1 MKNNLPPGDCAMP
14 AYSRAGIVA
23 YGLGHGGSDVGL
35 CDAELSHVE
44 DVADGRG
51 PQPLAAFAERLAV
64 GWFVGHKRSC
74 SAARDHDAI
83 AFEFAIRTSDSAWS
97 QAQLTGEVAHGGKS
111 VSGREAT
118 DRHHHGQLSPELLE
132 AGDAAAGIE
141 TDDESAGLAGP
152 VGVLDNGVEVGL
164 DASHMSIVLI
174 QTTESMANYD
184 YFLA

>member
-1 MKNNLPPGDCAMP
+1 MKNYLPPGDRAMP
-14 AYSRAGIVA
+14 ARSRVGIVA
-23 YGLGHGGSDVGL
+23 YGLGYGGGDVGL
-35 CDAELSHVE
+35 CDPELLHVE
-44 DVADGRG
+44 DVTEGSG
-51 PQPLAAFAERLAV
+51 PQPLAAFAEWLAV

-74 SAARDHDAI
+74 SAARDHNAI
-83 AFEFAIRTSDSAWS
+83 AFEFAIRTSDSAWR

-164 DASHMSIVLI
+164 GVTHTSIVLI
-174 QTTESMANYD
+174 QNIELRPKYVC
-184 YFLA
+184 FLA

>member
-1 MKNNLPPGDCAMP
+1 MP
-14 AYSRAGIVA
+14 ACSRAGIVA
-23 YGLGHGGSDVGL
+23 YGLGHGGGNVGL
-35 CDAELSHVE
+35 CDAELPHVE

-164 DASHMSIVLI
+164 GITHTSIVLI
-174 QTTESMANYD
+174 QTTESMPKCV